1 MLNRIAFLFLV
12 CLMPAVAL
20 AGVQKRTEVKGFVVN
35 VSDDCM
41 LIVSIDHEAQVVRLA
56 GIAYPQDQGQEL
68 QQVREFVRSMVI
80 SKKVLIECLGR
91 DVSGNILGR
100 IHIGAICLNDAL
112 IRTGLAQPKQPQQ
125 RYR

>member
-12 CLMPAVAL
+12 CLVPAVAL

-56 GIAYPQDQGQEL
+56 GIAYPQDQGRHL
-68 QQVREFVRSMVI
+68 QDAIEFVRSMVM
-80 SKKVLIECLGR
+80 SKKVLIESLGT
-91 DVSGNILGR
+91 DPSGNILGR

-112 IRTGLAQPKQPQQ
+112 IQAGLAQPKQP
-125 RYR
+125 